1 MRAVL
6 ALLGMGFS
14 GAGVLLFMVAPA
26 ALQQIVAVALMI
38 VGAVLFA
45 GAAVVDRQIV
55 HDKKF
60 TELHEELIAIR
71 RAIERGGK

>member
-6 ALLGMGFS
+6 ALLGMGFG
-14 GAGVLLFMVAPA
+14 GAGVLLFVAAAA

-38 VGAVLFA
+38 VGAVFFT
-45 GAAVVDRQIV
+45 GAAVMERQIV

-60 TELHEELIAIR
+60 TDMHEELVAIR